1 MSNKEFRRPIRGFYL
16 AFDTSTSIG
25 SVALGN
31 STEVLARSSLRKENS
46 HSSDLVPKIYDT
58 LEEGG

>member
-46 HSSDLVPKIYDT
+46 HSSDLVPKI
-58 LEEGG
+58 